1 MTPPPTPRRTRPRK
15 SAALVLSLAL
25 ALAATHCRDRGANPT
40 NPPLTSADLVGTW
53 EGEEGWG
60 TRFVITRNADGTFT
74 ESIDSSRASVPSSP
88 PHVTA
93 KGRWTLVGS
102 KYSITYTERSDDVS
116 NLGESSSFEITPE
129 SPTKTQ
135 FSYLAGE
142 GNPITEQKQ

>member
-1 MTPPPTPRRTRPRK
+1 MTTTPTPRRTRPTT
-15 SAALVLSLAL
+15 ALAL
-25 ALAATHCRDRGANPT
+25 AFCLSLAATHCRDRGANPT

-53 EGEEGWG
+53 QGEEGWG
-60 TRFVITRNADGTFT
+60 ARFVITRNADGTFT

-93 KGRWTLVGS
+93 KGRWTLVGN

-116 NLGESSSFEITPE
+116 NLGESLSFEITPE

-135 FSYLAGE
+135 FSYWAGE
-142 GNPITEQKQ
+142 GNPIIEQKQ